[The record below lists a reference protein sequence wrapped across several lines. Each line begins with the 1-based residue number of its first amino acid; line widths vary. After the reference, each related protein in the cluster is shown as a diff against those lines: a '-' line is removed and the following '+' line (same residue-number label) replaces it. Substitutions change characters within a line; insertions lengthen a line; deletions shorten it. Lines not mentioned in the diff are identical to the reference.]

1 MKTKQVT
8 AYSLLLAV
16 ALVLSYLESLL
27 PVMIAVPGVK
37 LGLANL
43 ITMLI
48 LYQSKCK
55 NAIVFMAI
63 RVTLAGLLFSG
74 IFGILYSFAGGL
86 MCILAMSIAKRFSI
100 FSIIGVSVIGALF
113 HNLGQVIVAA
123 IVMETIHIMW
133 YFPVLCIS
141 GLVSGILVGILSG
154 IIIKK
159 YNRMFPEEF
168 L

>member
-8 AYSLLLAV
+8 AYGLLLAV

-55 NAIVFMAI
+55 NAIFFMMV

-86 MCILAMSIAKRFSI
+86 MCILAMSVAKRLPI
-100 FSIIGVSVIGALF
+100 FSVVGVSVIGALF

-123 IVMETIHIMW
+123 FVMETIHIMW

-141 GLVSGILVGILSG
+141 GFVSGILIGILSG